1 MIAENIGIFY
11 LSTVITE
18 FLFFKKILKSTGNKR
33 EFHGIMSNQKF
44 MCPSGF
50 FNE

>member
-18 FLFFKKILKSTGNKR
+18 FLFFQKNTKKHGKQARISWNNVKSKIYVPFR
-33 EFHGIMSNQKF
+33 
-44 MCPSGF
+44 F
-50 FNE
+50 F